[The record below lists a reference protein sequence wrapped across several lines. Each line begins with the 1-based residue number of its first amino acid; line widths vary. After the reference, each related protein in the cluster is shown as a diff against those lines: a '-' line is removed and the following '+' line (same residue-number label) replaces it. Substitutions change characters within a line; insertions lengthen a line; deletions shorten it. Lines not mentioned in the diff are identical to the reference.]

1 MSIEQT
7 KPKHKC
13 ARLGDGSG
21 VKWNHNS
28 ILGFTDDETV
38 MLDFDETPFKT
49 VKYWAQIALKH
60 FGLGGFLILK
70 SSENHYHVVFNRKVD
85 WAENMSIVAWV
96 SLQSN
101 NQNMLRY
108 LRMQCIKKSSTLRVG
123 PKGEKSSPRIV
134 YREGKEDNQ
143 INLFLKHRRLIK
155 RLLLASPILESCTLR
170 CARWTLLLNLT

>member
-1 MSIEQT
+1 MSREN
-7 KPKHKC
+7 
-13 ARLGDGSG
+13 GSG

-38 MLDFDETPFKT
+38 MLDFDDTPFKK
-49 VKYWAQIALKH
+49 VKYWAQIAMNH

-70 SSENHYHVVFNRKVD
+70 SSENHYHVVFNRRVN

-108 LRMQCIKKSSTLRVG
+108 LRMQCIKKASTLRVG
-123 PKGEKSSPRIV
+123 PKGEKPSPRIV
-134 YREGKEDNQ
+134 YREGNEDTQIKEYLETRN
-143 INLFLKHRRLIK
+143 FLKK
-155 RLLLASPILESCTLR
+155 RGGALVESL
-170 CARWTLLLNLT
+170 

>member
-1 MSIEQT
+1 MVSKES
-7 KPKHKC
+7 
-13 ARLGDGSG
+13 GSG

-38 MLDFDETPFKT
+38 MLDFDESPFKT
-49 VKYWAQIALKH
+49 VKYWAQITMKH
-60 FGLGGFLILK
+60 FLLGGFLILK
-70 SSENHYHVVFNRKVD
+70 SSENHYHVIFNNKVN

-134 YREGKEDNQ
+134 YRVGNQDVQIKEFLELRREIKKYCHRSKYDTVITSQ
-143 INLFLKHRRLIK
+143 CTKCYYFLKLI
-155 RLLLASPILESCTLR
+155 
-170 CARWTLLLNLT
+170 